1 VRLVVTRRGTQ
12 SLKSKRNQT
21 EKDSIRVARHSIEK
35 QIGRPRQERVLFSR
49 TVWPKL
55 NGSSTAEKVE
65 QDGNYGKNQQN
76 VDESAGDVK
85 RSETQQPQYQ

>member
-1 VRLVVTRRGTQ
+1 VRLVVTRRGTP

-21 EKDSIRVARHSIEK
+21 EKDSIRVARHSVEK
-35 QIGRPRQERVLFSR
+35 QIGGPIRSALFSR
-49 TVWPKL
+49 MVWPKL
-55 NGSSTAEKVE
+55 NGSSTAEEVE

>member
-1 VRLVVTRRGTQ
+1 M
-12 SLKSKRNQT
+12 
-21 EKDSIRVARHSIEK
+21 
-35 QIGRPRQERVLFSR
+35 
-49 TVWPKL
+49 VWRKL
-55 NGSSTAEKVE
+55 NSSSTAEEVE